1 MLQPLWGGQTLTELP
16 IIMLCHEFRQREMTH
31 SASEVREGGD
41 KMSVLV
47 LGGREECEGHPRW
60 KEKAR

>member
-1 MLQPLWGGQTLTELP
+1 
-16 IIMLCHEFRQREMTH
+16 MTH